1 MFSPVTDL
9 RTHAAA
15 RPDNVAMFT
24 ADRTWSFVE
33 LDRTVSAVAVRLRA
47 LGVAPR
53 HLIAIDLPAAD
64 EWIITLATFLLAAR
78 SVSLSGVGDVGG
90 VRPDVMVGAPGMRTL
105 AAPTVITVD
114 AGWVGQVVVEA
125 TGAGHPEAPVVLY
138 ARSDAICRIVL
149 TSGTTGAP
157 RAAELSVAAIEH
169 RLANLHHYWTDE
181 RPELNFM
188 GLSSTGGFHTA
199 LANLKHGTPYL
210 AASVADAR
218 VFRAAA
224 AAGIEVLAGSPVQV
238 GRALALMSHERIVF
252 SHLREVRMAGAAA
265 SPALVAAITETLA
278 VPIRSVYGSTEG
290 GGVTMRM
297 LAVGDDPAGAG
308 RAVHGVTLQIVDDHD
323 SPVAAGVSGEVR
335 YRGPGLA
342 TGYLIPDAD
351 APFRRGWF
359 YPGDRGSLTSDGV
372 LMLEGRTTEL
382 VNVGGV
388 KIDPAR
394 IDAAID
400 GFAGV
405 IDAATFIIEQRP
417 GIAELGLAVVADDS
431 CDLRALDR
439 MLRDTLPGSHP
450 TVFGQVAEIPRNRMG
465 KVERTQLTAEFRRRL
480 NLD

>member
-1 MFSPVTDL
+1 MFSPVTYL
-9 RTHAAA
+9 RTYAADHPEA
-15 RPDNVAMFT
+15 TAMVT
-24 ADRTWSFVE
+24 GGGTWTFAE
-33 LDRTVSAVAVRLRA
+33 LERAVSAVAARLRI

-53 HLIAIDLPAAD
+53 QLVAIDLPTAD
-64 EWIITLATFLLAAR
+64 EWVITLATFLLAAR
-78 SVSLSGVGDVGG
+78 SVSLGGVHDVGG
-90 VRPDVMVGAPGMRTL
+90 LRPDVMVSGPNGRTL
-105 AAPTVITVD
+105 TATTVIRVD
-114 AGWVGQVVVEA
+114 AGWIDQVVAEA
-125 TGAGHPEAPVVLY
+125 AGAGHPEAPVVLY
-138 ARSDAICRIVL
+138 ARSDAACRIVL

-199 LANLKHGTPYL
+199 LANLKHGTPFV
-210 AASVADAR
+210 AASISDAR

-224 AAGIEVLAGSPVQV
+224 AAGIEVLAGSPVQL
-238 GRALALMSHERIVF
+238 GRALALIDQEKAVF
-252 SHLREVRMAGAAA
+252 SQLREVRVAGAAA
-265 SPALVAAITETLA
+265 SPALVFAITETLA
-278 VPIRSVYGSTEG
+278 VPIKSVYGSTEG

-297 LAVGDDPAGAG
+297 LAVGDDPSNAG
-308 RAVHGVTLQIVDDHD
+308 RVVDGVTLQIVDDHD
-323 SPVAAGVSGEVR
+323 SPVAATVSGHVR

-342 TGYLIPDAD
+342 ARYLMPDAD
-351 APFRRGWF
+351 ASFRRGWF
-359 YPGDRGSLTSDGV
+359 YPGDQGLLTTDGV

-388 KIDPAR
+388 KINPAS
-394 IDAAID
+394 IDAVVD

-417 GIAELGLAVVADDS
+417 GIVELGLAVVSDDT

-439 MLRDTLPGSHP
+439 MLRERLPGAHP

-465 KVERTQLTAEFRRRL
+465 KVERAQLTAEFRRRL

>member
-1 MFSPVTDL
+1 MFSPVTHL
-9 RTHAAA
+9 RTHAATQA
-15 RPDNVAMFT
+15 DSVAMFT
-24 ADRTWSFVE
+24 ADRTWSFAE

-53 HLIAIDLPAAD
+53 QLIAIDLPAAD
-64 EWIITLATFLLAAR
+64 EWIVTLATFLLAAR
-78 SVSLSGVGDVGG
+78 SMSIGGVGDVGG
-90 VRPDVMVGAPGMRTL
+90 IRPDVMVGAPGMRTL
-105 AAPTVITVD
+105 GAPTVITVD
-114 AGWVGQVVVEA
+114 AGWVEQVVAEA
-125 TGAGHPEAPVVLY
+125 ASAGHPEAPVVLY

-199 LANLKHGTPYL
+199 LANLKHGTPFV
-210 AASVADAR
+210 AASIADAR
-218 VFRAAA
+218 VFRAAH
-224 AAGIEVLAGSPVQV
+224 AAGIKVLAGSPVQL
-238 GRALALMSHERIVF
+238 GRALELMAQEGIVF
-252 SHLREVRMAGAAA
+252 SQLREVRIAGAAA
-265 SPALVAAITETLA
+265 TPALVAAITETLA
-278 VPIRSVYGSTEG
+278 VPIKSVYGSTEG
-290 GGVTMRM
+290 GGVTVRM
-297 LAVGDDPAGAG
+297 LAVGDDPADAG
-308 RAVHGVTLQIVDDHD
+308 RAVRGVTLQIVDDHG

-342 TGYLIPDAD
+342 TGYLMPDAD
-351 APFRRGWF
+351 ASFRRGWF
-359 YPGDRGSLTSDGV
+359 YPGDRGSLTTDGS
-372 LMLEGRTTEL
+372 LMLEGRTAEL

-405 IDAATFIIEQRP
+405 SDAATFIIEQRP

-465 KVERTQLTAEFRRRL
+465 KVERAQLTAEFRRRL

>member
-1 MFSPVTDL
+1 MFSPVARLRAHANDHPDTD
-9 RTHAAA
+9 
-15 RPDNVAMFT
+15 AMIT
-24 ADRTWSFVE
+24 ADRTWTFAE
-33 LDRTVSAVAVRLRA
+33 LDRTVSAVAVRLRS

-53 HLIAIDLPAAD
+53 QLVAIDLPAAE

-90 VRPDVMVGAPGMRTL
+90 IRPDVMVGAPGRRTF
-105 AAPTVITVD
+105 AAATVITVD
-114 AGWVGQVVVEA
+114 AGWIDRVVAEA
-125 TGAGHPEAPVVLY
+125 AVAGYPEAPVVLY
-138 ARSDAICRIVL
+138 ARSDAICRVVL
-149 TSGTTGAP
+149 TSGTTGVP
-157 RAAELSVAAIEH
+157 CAAKLSVAAVEH

-181 RPELNFM
+181 RTELNFM

-199 LANLKHGTPYL
+199 LANLKHGTPYV

-252 SHLREVRMAGAAA
+252 SQLREVRIAGAAA
-265 SPALVAAITETLA
+265 SPALVAAISETLA
-278 VPIRSVYGSTEG
+278 VPIKSVYGSTEG

-297 LAVGDDPAGAG
+297 LAVSDDPADAG
-308 RAVHGVTLQIVDDHD
+308 RVVHGVTLQIVDDHD
-323 SPVAAGVSGEVR
+323 SPVAAGVSGGVR

-342 TGYLIPDAD
+342 TGYLMPDAD
-351 APFRRGWF
+351 ASFRRGWF
-359 YPGDRGSLTSDGV
+359 YPGDRGSLTTDGS
-372 LMLEGRTTEL
+372 LMLEGRTAEL